1 MITGDL
7 RKWLSVGAGIGVEIR
22 GEDLVVTIARV
33 RPSEVRVLGAAA
45 IAGFRRRPAAEW
57 GAEYHEFLRRHG
69 CAHLAAAVLL
79 PREQIIVRQLSLPGV
94 ADKDLGSAV
103 GFQVDSLH
111 PYPED
116 EVVFAWAR
124 IPGTPV
130 VLVAIALRDVVEEY
144 TTLFTEAGL
153 RAAAF
158 TFSAAAFYAAL
169 RTLRTPPEEGFLVL
183 EPHGEGWEAYGESPA
198 RPVFSAT
205 FDLPRERA
213 AALAAAEL
221 RLPPET
227 EPFRLVELLPEPA
240 AAPEGWDPS
249 DFVASYATALAGACP
264 WLALSANL
272 LAPEHRRR
280 SSRAVYVPTVVL
292 AAVLLLL
299 VGALGVVSG
308 MVERDYRAAL
318 QEEIGRYTRQAARV
332 RELEAEIRKLQARRE
347 LLRSFQARTREDL
360 GVMRDLTNLLA
371 PPAWLQ
377 NLQITRSEVRFAGEA
392 AEVGKLLEIVDSSP
406 LLRNSEYTS
415 PISASGEL
423 ERFSIRALR
432 ERPAAEEAK

>member
-7 RKWLSVGAGIGVEIR
+7 RKWLSFGTGVGVEVR
-22 GEDLVVTIARV
+22 GDDLVVALARV
-33 RPSEVRVLGAAA
+33 RPKEVRVLGGTV
-45 IAGFRRRPAAEW
+45 IADFRRRPAAEW

-69 CAHLAAAVLL
+69 CAHLAATVLL
-79 PREQIIVRQLSLPGV
+79 PREEIMVRQLSLPGV
-94 ADKDLGSAV
+94 ADKDLESAV
-103 GFQVDSLH
+103 SYQVDSLH

-116 EVVFAWAR
+116 EVVFASAR
-124 IPGTPV
+124 VPGTPS
-130 VLVAIALRDVVEEY
+130 VLVAIALQKVVNQY
-144 TTLFTEAGL
+144 TAWFAEAGL

-158 TFSAAAFYAAL
+158 TFSAAAYHTAL
-169 RTLRTPPEEGFLVL
+169 RTLRTPPQGGFLVL
-183 EPHGEGWEAYGESPA
+183 EPHGDGWEAYGESPS
-198 RPVFSAT
+198 RPVFSAV

-240 AAPEGWDPS
+240 AAPEGWNPS

-280 SSRAVYVPTVVL
+280 SSRAVYVPTAAL

-299 VGALGVVSG
+299 LGALGVVSG
-308 MVERDYRAAL
+308 MVERDYRGAL

-332 RELEAEIRKLQARRE
+332 RELEAEIQKIQARRE
-347 LLRSFQARTREDL
+347 MLRAFYARTRDDL
-360 GVMRDLTNLLA
+360 DVLRDLTNLLA
-371 PPAWLQ
+371 PPAWLH

-406 LLRNSEYTS
+406 RLRNSEYTS

-432 ERPAAEEAK
+432 EHAPAEGAK